1 MNMRYNIVGMCI
13 DFPSYENV
21 DLQKLLSYDVM
32 IRKGTY
38 LEYYGEKYR
47 EPKKNSTDFGFK
59 KVGSLHSSFL
69 SLLWLAISP
78 C

>member
-1 MNMRYNIVGMCI
+1 MKYNIVGMCI

-21 DLQKLLSYDVM
+21 DLQKLYSYDVM

-47 EPKKNSTDFGFK
+47 ETKKKFY
-59 KVGSLHSSFL
+59 
-69 SLLWLAISP
+69 
-78 C
+78 